1 MPALE
6 RIGQIAVNVHDLP
19 RAVTFYRDV
28 LGLQHLFD
36 AGPTL
41 SFFDCNGVRL
51 MLSKPERPEYDHPTS
66 VLYYKVTNLEMVHR
80 DLAGKRVQFDGAPHK
95 IASMPTYDLW
105 MAFAR
110 DSEGNP
116 FALMEE
122 KKKAS

>member
-36 AGPTL
+36 AGPSL

-51 MLSKPERPEYDHPTS
+51 MLSKPERAEYDHPTS
-66 VLYYKVTNLEMVHR
+66 VLYYKVTNLETVHR
-80 DLAGKRVQFDGAPHK
+80 DLAEKRVHFDGLPHK

>member
-19 RAVTFYRDV
+19 RAVRFYRDV

-36 AGPTL
+36 AGPSL

-51 MLSKPERPEYDHPTS
+51 MLSKPERPEYDHPAS
-66 VLYYKVTNLEMVHR
+66 VLYYKVADLEAVHR
-80 DLAGKRVQFDGAPHK
+80 ALIERRVQFDSPPHL
-95 IASMPTYDLW
+95 IAAMPTYDLW

-110 DSEGNP
+110 DTEGNP
-116 FALMEE
+116 FALMAE
-122 KKKAS
+122 KPKAS

>member
-6 RIGQIAVNVHDLP
+6 RISQIAINVHDLP

-36 AGPTL
+36 AGPKM

-51 MLSKPERPEYDHPTS
+51 MLSLPERPEYDHPAS
-66 VLYYKVTNLEMVHR
+66 ILYYKVTNLETTHR
-80 DLAGKRVQFDGAPHK
+80 ELGAKNVRFDSPPHM
-95 IASMPTYDLW
+95 IASMPTYELW

-116 FALMEE
+116 FALMAE
-122 KKKAS
+122 KTKAS